1 MNLSMKIQCFRF
13 NENTILRQNK
23 KKITSSKPTPLLHL
37 FSRSKKRKKKQ
48 IRKNKKREERKRDV
62 EWKPILAKQ
71 RQTGENDA

>member
-23 KKITSSKPTPLLHL
+23 KKSHRLKLLHC
-37 FSRSKKRKKKQ
+37 FIYSHDQRKEKKKQ